1 MAPMEAGMEPAGE
14 EEDLVT
20 WAAEAGAREAE
31 QEELGE
37 LLGISPG
44 ATGASS
50 GEAAMASRARAM
62 EAAMVRDT
70 AASVEEAEE
79 AHSVEAAV
87 LEAEAR

>member
-1 MAPMEAGMEPAGE
+1 MAPMEAGMELAGE
-14 EEDLVT
+14 EGDLVT

-31 QEELGE
+31 LEE

-44 ATGASS
+44 ATGPSS

-70 AASVEEAEE
+70 AASVEEAEAV
-79 AHSVEAAV
+79 AHSVEAEV

>member
-1 MAPMEAGMEPAGE
+1 MAPTEAGMELVGE
-14 EEDLVT
+14 EGDLVT

-31 QEELGE
+31 QEELLE
-37 LLGISPG
+37 ISQG
-44 ATGASS
+44 ATVASS

-70 AASVEEAEE
+70 AASVEEAEAV